1 MKTTTVSLLALIM
14 GITVSASAQNLLVNG
29 DFSVGNSGFTTAFQD
44 YSGSLLPAGSYSVVA
59 NPEFANIYAASFGD
73 HTTGSGLML
82 AVNNNA
88 NSTAVVW
95 SETVNVNSG
104 TSYQFSGW
112 GASWAYYYA
121 PIDLSPALLR
131 VSINGQPQ
139 APDFQLP
146 AADGQ
151 WLNFGVSW
159 NSGASTQATIEISD
173 VNTLVGGNAFVLD
186 DLSLQA
192 VPEPSSIAL
201 LAVAAALVAGRRM
214 RSTAFRQG

>member
-1 MKTTTVSLLALIM
+1 MKTNVMSLLTLVI
-14 GITVSASAQNLLVNG
+14 GITVPASAQNLLVNG
-29 DFSVGNSGFTTAFQD
+29 NFSAGNSGFTTAFQD

-95 SETVNVNSG
+95 GETVSVNSG
-104 TSYQFSGW
+104 TAYQFSGW

-131 VSINGQPQ
+131 VYINGQQQ

-151 WLNFGVSW
+151 WLNFGLSW
-159 NSGASTQATIEISD
+159 NSGASTQATIQIVD

-186 DLSLQA
+186 DLNLHA
-192 VPEPSSIAL
+192 VPEPSTIAL
-201 LAVAAALVAGRRM
+201 LAFAAVLVAGRR
-214 RSTAFRQG
+214 RQNKTSTR

>member
-1 MKTTTVSLLALIM
+1 MQTTALSVLALVLGLTVS
-14 GITVSASAQNLLVNG
+14 TSAQNLLVNG
-29 DFSVGNSGFTTAFQD
+29 AFSAGNSGFTSAFQ
-44 YSGSLLPAGSYSVVA
+44 YSPGNLLPTGTYDVAA
-59 NPEFANIYAASFGD
+59 NPEFDNIYGASFGD

-95 SETVNVNSG
+95 SETINVNGG
-104 TSYQFSGW
+104 TDYHFSGW

-121 PIDLSPALLR
+121 PIDRSPALLR
-131 VSINGQPQ
+131 VFINGQQ
-139 APDFQLP
+139 QTPDFQLP
-146 AADGQ
+146 SADGQ
-151 WLNFGVSW
+151 WLNFGVAW
-159 NSGASTQATIEISD
+159 NSGSSSQATIQITD

-201 LAVAAALVAGRRM
+201 LALATVLVAGRR
-214 RSTAFRQG
+214 RQNQASPR

>member
-1 MKTTTVSLLALIM
+1 MKTTAISIIALVLGLTVS
-14 GITVSASAQNLLVNG
+14 VSAQNLLVNG
-29 DFSVGNSGFTTAFQD
+29 NFSAGNSGFTSAFS
-44 YSGSLLPAGSYSVVA
+44 YSPGNLLPTGVYDVVA
-59 NPEFANIYAASFGD
+59 NPEFDNIYAASFGD

-104 TSYQFSGW
+104 TAYQFSGW

-121 PIDLSPALLR
+121 PIDRSPALLR
-131 VSINGQPQ
+131 VYINGQQQ

-151 WLNFGVSW
+151 WQNFGLAW
-159 NSGASTQATIEISD
+159 NSGASTHATIQILD

-201 LAVAAALVAGRRM
+201 LGLGAVLVAGRRM
-214 RSTAFRQG
+214 QNQTSPG